1 MLLIY
6 SSKIG
11 TNKSK
16 ALVEQVDAMVDTM
29 KLAFKENLPNL
40 DWMSNNSR
48 AAAEAKLEQMIDLI
62 GYPNFVLNST
72 WVDSVYS
79 DLTITESKTVY

>member
-1 MLLIY
+1 M
-6 SSKIG
+6 
-11 TNKSK
+11 
-16 ALVEQVDAMVDTM
+16 EQVDAMVETM

-40 DWMSNNSR
+40 DWMTNASR
-48 AAAEAKLEQMIDLI
+48 AAAEAKLEQMVDLI

-79 DLTITESKTVY
+79 DLTITAGKIVHRYSI